1 MDDDEGKELFFV
13 GTIHMFASNIT
24 KTPWRHGGSA
34 HWWSKTLPVDW
45 Q

>member
-24 KTPWRHGGSA
+24 KTP
-34 HWWSKTLPVDW
+34 
-45 Q
+45 